1 MTAGNLHLPM
11 MHQSDTPSPPSDAQP
26 TWNRRYFLQLA
37 GGAAVAVLLGC
48 RPRSAPPAA
57 VPLPIATAPPPTL
70 PTPPPRQIML
80 TPVSDFY
87 VQQFQ
92 SVPQVDAAAWQLT
105 IDGLVDHPLTLDYAA
120 VLSLPRAELMRTLE
134 CIGNPVGGNQIGNA
148 QWAGFWLADLLAQ
161 VSPQAAARRVR
172 FAAADG
178 YDTSVSLDWIT
189 APNVLMAYEMNGEPL
204 TPAHGFPLR
213 ILMPGLYGQKMP
225 KWITRMEFIAD
236 AEHLGYWEERGWS
249 NVAAVKTNSQIMSP
263 THISRLPL
271 DEALIYGVAYAGN
284 RAITRVEIGIEPARG
299 ELVWREADLLAGPSS
314 QVWTQFYFPWTPAAP
329 TSYTLYVRASDNDG
343 FTQHE
348 IGRGVLEGAFPDGSD
363 KIHNIVV
370 QASQD
375 S

>member
-1 MTAGNLHLPM
+1 MT
-11 MHQSDTPSPPSDAQP
+11 SPPPDLLP
-26 TWNRRYFLQLA
+26 TWTRRHFLRLA
-37 GGAAVAVLLGC
+37 GGATVALLIGC
-48 RPRSAPPAA
+48 RPASPAA
-57 VPLPIATAPPPTL
+57 IPTATVPPRPT
-70 PTPPPRQIML
+70 PSPPPRQILL

-92 SVPQVDAAAWQLT
+92 SVPQVNAAAWQLT
-105 IDGLVDHPLTLDYAA
+105 LDGLVNQPMTLDYAA
-120 VLSLPRAELMRTLE
+120 VLSLPRGEWMRTLE

-148 QWAGFWLADLLAQ
+148 HWAGFWLADLLAR
-161 VSPQAAARRVR
+161 VGPQAAAKRVR
-172 FAAADG
+172 FEAADG
-178 YDTSVSLDWIT
+178 YETSVALDWIMV
-189 APNVLMAYEMNGEPL
+189 PDVLMAYEMNGEPL

-236 AEHLGYWEERGWS
+236 AGHLGYWEERGWS

-271 DEALIYGVAYAGN
+271 TGTLIYGVAYGGN

-299 ELVWREADLLAGPSS
+299 ETVWHEAELLAGPSS
-314 QVWTQFYFPWTPAAP
+314 QVWTQFYFQWTPAEP
-329 TSYTLYVRASDNDG
+329 TSYTLYVRASDSDG

-348 IGRGVLEGAFPDGSD
+348 IGQGILEGAFPDGSD